1 MEGRKKKSILIV
13 DDDKAI
19 LRVFTRILQREGYNT
34 ESSEN
39 GSQATDKIASQFY
52 DLILIDVKLPDMD
65 GTELLKK
72 IHGDTPNTVK
82 IMITGYPMIE
92 DGIKALKW
100 GAVSYVVKPVKPEQL
115 INLIAEK
122 LEQQE
127 GSSNKI

>member
-1 MEGRKKKSILIV
+1 MEKKKNILIV

-19 LRVFTRILQREGYNT
+19 LRVFTRILQREGYDT
-34 ESSEN
+34 QSSEN
-39 GSQATDKIASQFY
+39 GSQAIEKIASQSF
-52 DLILIDVKLPDMD
+52 DLVLIDVKLPDMD
-65 GTELLKK
+65 GTELLKR

-100 GAVSYVVKPVKPEQL
+100 GAVAYVLKPVKPEQL
-115 INLIAEK
+115 ITLIAEK

-127 GSSNKI
+127 GSPSKT